1 MKKILIK
8 TIIILFSL
16 AIAFNICPNYTFASS
31 ISLENIHKTAKN
43 FIKVGENENP
53 VDEKDLQETIVP
65 IAQILVLAGSIIIA
79 ICTAIMAIKYLTAS
93 PDQKAKLKVQLVG
106 LVVATIVIF
115 GAQFIW
121 SVMFDFLNE
130 I

>member
-121 SVMFDFLNE
+121 SVMFDFLND